1 MKPVLLILA
10 MACAITAKAEVF
22 GLRFAYLFENTN
34 TELMTFEGESW
45 YVHQLKGI
53 FVSDIESINLRETTD
68 NYLPLK
74 LEITLTNSA
83 YERFIYDVK
92 HDGSFPGMVV
102 LSEDQIVGSFPV
114 IQKNLPQTIV
124 MPIRDPLIAESV
136 YEALQRFF

>member
-10 MACAITAKAEVF
+10 MACAVTAKAEVF

-34 TELMTFEGESW
+34 TELMTFEGENW

-53 FVSDIESINLRETTD
+53 FVSDIEDINLRETTD
-68 NYLPLK
+68 TYLPLK

-102 LSEDQIVGSFPV
+102 LSDDEIVGSFPV
-114 IQKNLPQTIV
+114 IQKNLPQTLV
-124 MPIRDPLIAESV
+124 MPIRDPLVAQSIYQE
-136 YEALQRFF
+136 LLRFF